1 MEKEIDLTKLKERLP
16 MLEAKW
22 KERDDANL
30 EYNAAIDA
38 VANDTGADKGVL
50 KKLVAAIKR
59 EKSEA
64 EKAAAEELS
73 DLIDAVGC

>member
-1 MEKEIDLTKLKERLP
+1 MEKTIDLIKLKEHLP

-22 KERDDANL
+22 QDKDDATM

>member
-1 MEKEIDLTKLKERLP
+1 MEKAIDLSKLREHLP

-22 KERDDANL
+22 QDKDDATL
-30 EYNAAIDA
+30 EYNAAVDA
-38 VANDTGADKGVL
+38 VASETGADKAVL
-50 KKLVAAIKR
+50 KRLVAAIKR

>member
-1 MEKEIDLTKLKERLP
+1 MEKEIDLTKLKEHLP

-22 KERDDANL
+22 QEKDDATM

-38 VANDTGADKGVL
+38 VANETGADKGVL

>member
-1 MEKEIDLTKLKERLP
+1 MEKEIDLTKLKEHLP

-22 KERDDANL
+22 QEKDDANL

>member
-1 MEKEIDLTKLKERLP
+1 MEKEIDLTKLKEHLP

-22 KERDDANL
+22 QDKDDATM

-38 VANDTGADKGVL
+38 VANETGADKGVL